1 MPSAAMQPARGSAS
15 SSATVDPAT
24 ANRANP
30 HSRSKTMT
38 GSSPELRS
46 FLEAEMFFGVKKRE
60 RIAYA
65 VAGGGL
71 AIGLMGMIAVVTL
84 LPLKETEAFLAI
96 VDKDTGVAER
106 VVAVEKAGMEQAEAI
121 RQSLLFAYVTDRETY
136 DQHDNET
143 RILRAY
149 TWSEANAKSSLVA
162 LWTEGHP
169 NYPPK
174 LYGESSKVRVDILS
188 ITPVTETTAQVR
200 FTKTWVSDGEG
211 IPDREGKF
219 TATVTFRFEPT
230 RETAL
235 NLIWQNPTGF
245 LVTDYRLTSEALT
258 PSEG

>member
-1 MPSAAMQPARGSAS
+1 
-15 SSATVDPAT
+15 
-24 ANRANP
+24 
-30 HSRSKTMT
+30 MT
-38 GSSPELRS
+38 GSPPELRS

-71 AIGLMGMIAVVTL
+71 AIGLMGMIAVASL

-106 VVAVEKAGMEQAEAI
+106 VVAVERAGMEQAEAI

-149 TWSEANAKSSLVA
+149 TWSEGNARQSLVE

-174 LYGESSKVRVDILS
+174 LYGAGARILIHVLS

-211 IPDREGKF
+211 IPDKEGKF

-235 NLIWQNPTGF
+235 DLVWQNPTGF
-245 LVTDYRLTSEALT
+245 LVTDYRLTAETLT
-258 PSEG
+258 PPEG

>member
-1 MPSAAMQPARGSAS
+1 MPGSPP
-15 SSATVDPAT
+15 D
-24 ANRANP
+24 
-30 HSRSKTMT
+30 
-38 GSSPELRS
+38 LRS

-60 RIAYA
+60 RIAYL

-71 AIGLMGMIAVVTL
+71 AIGLMGMIAVVSI
-84 LPLKETEAFLAI
+84 LPLKQTEAFLAI

-136 DQHDNET
+136 NQHDNEE

-149 TWSEANAKSSLVA
+149 TWSEGAARQSLVS
-162 LWTEGHP
+162 LWTEGHT

-174 LYGESSKVRVDILS
+174 LYGQGAKVRVDILS
-188 ITPVTETTAQVR
+188 ITPVTATTAQIR
-200 FTKTWVSDGEG
+200 FTKTWISEGEG

-230 RETAL
+230 KESTL
-235 NLIWQNPTGF
+235 DLVWQNPTGF
-245 LVTDYRLTSEALT
+245 LVTDYRITAETLATSEN
-258 PSEG
+258 

>member
-1 MPSAAMQPARGSAS
+1 
-15 SSATVDPAT
+15 
-24 ANRANP
+24 
-30 HSRSKTMT
+30 
-38 GSSPELRS
+38 
-46 FLEAEMFFGVKKRE
+46 MFYGVKKRE

-71 AIGLMGMIAVVTL
+71 AIGLMGMVAVVTL
-84 LPLKETEAFLAI
+84 LPLKQTEAFLAI

-106 VVAVEKAGMEQAEAI
+106 VVSVEAAGIEQAEAI
-121 RQSLLFAYVTDRETY
+121 RQSLLFAYVTDRETS
-136 DQHDNET
+136 DQHDSES

-149 TWSEANAKSSLVA
+149 TWSEGRARQSLVA

-174 LYGESSKVRVDILS
+174 IYGSSAKVRVDILS

-219 TATVTFRFEPT
+219 TATVTYRFEPSKQ
-230 RETAL
+230 TAL
-235 NLIWQNPTGF
+235 DLVWQNPTGF
-245 LVTDYRLTSEALT
+245 LVTDYRLTAETLDA
-258 PSEG
+258 EED

>member
-1 MPSAAMQPARGSAS
+1 
-15 SSATVDPAT
+15 
-24 ANRANP
+24 
-30 HSRSKTMT
+30 MT
-38 GSSPELRS
+38 GSPPELRS

-136 DQHDNET
+136 DQHENEI

-162 LWTEGHP
+162 LWTEGAP

-174 LYGESSKVRVDILS
+174 LYGESSRVRVDILS

-219 TATVTFRFEPT
+219 TATVTYRFEPT

-235 NLIWQNPTGF
+235 NLVWQNPTGF
-245 LVTDYRLTSEALT
+245 VVTDYRLTSEALT
-258 PSEG
+258 PSGG